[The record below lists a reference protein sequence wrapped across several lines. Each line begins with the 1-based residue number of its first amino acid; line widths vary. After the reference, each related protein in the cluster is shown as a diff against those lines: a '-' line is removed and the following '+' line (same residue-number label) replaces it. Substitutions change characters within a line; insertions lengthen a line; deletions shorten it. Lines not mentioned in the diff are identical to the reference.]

1 MAKLLVVD
9 DEEDICSLLK
19 DLFAGWG
26 HDVSTALE
34 GETAL
39 RLMELEKPNV
49 VFLDRRMPGMKG
61 LDIMK
66 KMSEKGIQAHVIV
79 TTADVDEKVHDEFR
93 SLGAVGVLTKPFE
106 ILKMK
111 DQLADMLP
119 LVFKDQE

>member
-1 MAKLLVVD
+1 MD